1 MNLEG
6 RKHSVGITG
15 FLESFPEFFD
25 YKETQEK
32 EQLLQKQPTETEK
45 KLILN
50 FFLFNI
56 FFLNNCYTFSKK
68 ILHVCLLQLLL
79 KQIYF

>member
-6 RKHSVGITG
+6 RKHSVGLTG
-15 FLESFPEFFD
+15 FLESFPKFFD

-68 ILHVCLLQLLL
+68 ILHVCLL
-79 KQIYF
+79 

>member
-6 RKHSVGITG
+6 RKHSVGLTG
-15 FLESFPEFFD
+15 FLESFPKFFD

-45 KLILN
+45 K
-50 FFLFNI
+50 
-56 FFLNNCYTFSKK
+56 
-68 ILHVCLLQLLL
+68 
-79 KQIYF
+79 IYFEFFSL